1 MKLCSKCRRFSRSAT
16 CPFCGAE
23 TAERASPNR
32 AHVSRATLI
41 LAGALATQCQCKQET
56 IAQPY
61 GAPPNPPPFQEDAG
75 ANDAGD
81 AGLPPLPK
89 P

>member
-1 MKLCSKCRRFSRSAT
+1 M

-23 TAERASPNR
+23 TAERASPGR

-61 GAPPNPPPFQEDAG
+61 GAPPNPPQLQEDAG
-75 ANDAGD
+75 ASDAGD